1 MTGLPETNILAEL
14 LKCAGF
20 GPDLLPDLAREIVSD
35 GGIDMQPLKPQDILD
50 ALANKPD
57 APWSDIAWGLNET
70 FAGYIHEFEATS
82 PSKREAIKLLMG
94 IAIFGL
100 SCQHGQSHQF
110 DHASDKVF
118 RLLPKLDVWPCDP
131 RMDLMAMALRRWQD
145 GDERD
150 LGRKRW
156 E

>member
-1 MTGLPETNILAEL
+1 MTALPEQNIIAEL
-14 LKCAGF
+14 LKWADF
-20 GPDLLPDLAREIVSD
+20 GSEMLSELAQEIVDD
-35 GGIDMQPLKPQDILD
+35 GGYDMHMLKPQDILD
-50 ALANKPD
+50 ALANKPE
-57 APWSDIAWGLNET
+57 APWWDIVFGLGEN
-70 FAGYIHEFEATS
+70 FAGYVGEFEGKQ
-82 PSKREAIKLLMG
+82 PSKREAIKLFIC

-100 SCQHGQSHQF
+100 SCEHGQSHHF
-110 DHASDKVF
+110 VNKSDFLF
-118 RLLPKLDVWPCDP
+118 RLLPSLDLIPCDP